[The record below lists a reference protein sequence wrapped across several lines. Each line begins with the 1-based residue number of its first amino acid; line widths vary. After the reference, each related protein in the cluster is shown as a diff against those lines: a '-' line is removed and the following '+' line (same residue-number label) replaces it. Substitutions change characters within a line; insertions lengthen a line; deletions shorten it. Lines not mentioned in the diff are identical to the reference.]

1 MESKASLELGPAHVM
16 LTAPQLSR
24 VHIFRILNAYVYQE
38 DAVGIVRREP
48 LEEACK
54 KYLQINRHHDQLL
67 NQRLLLV
74 SQVASQHHNL
84 LHLQVSQHHN
94 LRQARQLI
102 STRNTGCM
110 KAQQTALQ

>member
-74 SQVASQHHNL
+74 SQHQNL
-84 LHLQVSQHHN
+84 QN
-94 LRQARQLI
+94 LRQTRQLI
-102 STRNTGCM
+102 RWRNTECM
-110 KAQQTALQ
+110 KAQQTT

>member
-74 SQVASQHHNL
+74 SQHQNL
-84 LHLQVSQHHN
+84 QN
-94 LRQARQLI
+94 LRQTQQL
-102 STRNTGCM
+102 TRWRNTECM
-110 KAQQTALQ
+110 KAQQTT